1 MYAVVETGSKQ
12 YRVAAGDTLEVELL
26 EAPKGQEVTFDK
38 VLLVADGDK
47 IKVGQ
52 PTLAGAKV
60 TADVVDDHKRCK
72 KVIAFKMRRTEG
84 YHRTIGHRQTLTVV
98 KIKNI
103 QA

>member
-12 YRVAAGDTLEVELL
+12 YNVKAGDTLEVELL
-26 EAPKGQEVTFDK
+26 SAEKGQEITFDK

-52 PTLAGAKV
+52 PTIAGAKV
-60 TADVVDDHKRCK
+60 TADVVEQKRGK

-84 YHRTIGHRQTLTVV
+84 YHRTIGHRQSLTVV

>member
-12 YRVAAGDTLEVELL
+12 YRVTPGDTLEVELL
-26 EAPKGQEVTFDK
+26 DTAKGKEVIFDK

-47 IKVGQ
+47 VTVGQ
-52 PTLAGAKV
+52 PTVAGAKV
-60 TADVVDDHKRCK
+60 TADVVEARKAGD
-72 KVIAFKMRRTEG
+72 KVIAFKMRRREG
-84 YHRTIGHRQTLTVV
+84 YHRTIGHRQKLTLV

>member
-26 EAPKGQEVTFDK
+26 SAEKGQEVTFDK

-52 PTLAGAKV
+52 PIVAGAKV
-60 TADVVDDHKRCK
+60 TADVVGTVRGEKL
-72 KVIAFKMRRTEG
+72 IAYKMRRREG
-84 YHRTIGHRQTLTVV
+84 YHRTIGHRQTLTMV
-98 KIKNI
+98 KVKNI

>member
-12 YRVAAGDTLEVELL
+12 YRVEAGDTLEIELL
-26 EAPKGQEVTFDK
+26 EAEKGQEVTFDK

-47 IKVGQ
+47 VKLGQ
-52 PTLAGAKV
+52 PTVAGAKV
-60 TADVVDDHKRCK
+60 TADVVEHKRGK

-84 YHRTIGHRQTLTVV
+84 YHRTIGHRQELTVV
-98 KIKNI
+98 KIKSI